1 MNFCSP
7 RRQRRSACKTSP
19 SASPGSLL
27 PHAWLDATTSLYDL
41 LGSGFTLLVDRD
53 SLGGAAA
60 GQAYAAVLADQHGTP
75 MTTHWQAAAVLV
87 RPDQHVAWRGTDP
100 AGAAAAIGVAAG
112 WPLATPSE
120 DPDRRTRVR
129 AVLP

>member
-1 MNFCSP
+1 
-7 RRQRRSACKTSP
+7 
-19 SASPGSLL
+19 
-27 PHAWLDATTSLYDL
+27 
-41 LGSGFTLLVDRD
+41 
-53 SLGGAAA
+53 
-60 GQAYAAVLADQHGTP
+60 

-100 AGAAAAIGVAAG
+100 AEAAAAIGVAAG

-120 DPDRRTRVR
+120 DPDRRSRVR